1 MAIGAAVVTA
11 VVAEPTAAEFHA
23 YSTSHRAVVA
33 VLAVGLVALVVRGRS
48 RGGRQHLER
57 DCRVFATVC
66 LAVTV
71 PLQLIALTRSGFD
84 VDRTLP
90 LQLCDLAA
98 FVAPY
103 ALWTRQPWAVGLTY
117 YWGLTLTTQAVI
129 TPDLSAD
136 FPDPVFILFWA
147 MHVLIVWAAVY
158 LTWGLGLV
166 PDWRHYRITVA
177 VTVAWAITVY
187 AFNGWQGSN
196 YGFLNAKPA
205 SASILDY
212 LGDWPVYVFAE
223 IAIVLTVWALMTWP
237 WVAATR
243 RRQRLARV
251 R

>member
-1 MAIGAAVVTA
+1 MGG
-11 VVAEPTAAEFHA
+11 EFHP
-23 YSTSHRAVVA
+23 YSTSHLVVVA
-33 VLAVGLVALVVRGRS
+33 VLAVGLVALVARGRS
-48 RGGRQHLER
+48 RSGSQHAER
-57 DCRVFATVC
+57 DCRVFAVVC
-66 LAVTV
+66 VAFTV

-136 FPDPVFILFWA
+136 FPDPVFILFWG

-158 LTWGLGLV
+158 LTWGLRLAPG
-166 PDWRHYRITVA
+166 WWHYRITVA
-177 VTVAWAITVY
+177 VTVTWAVTMY
-187 AFNGWQGSN
+187 AFNSWQGSN
-196 YGFLNAKPA
+196 YGFLNEKPG

-212 LGDWPVYVFAE
+212 LGDWPIYVFAE
-223 IAIVLTVWALMTWP
+223 IAIVLSVWALMTWP
-237 WVAATR
+237 WVAAAR
-243 RRQRLARV
+243 RRDRVARV